1 MRYFNDMA
9 LESQVLEILRSGHG
23 ITSIFS
29 DFNRLASRLTANPI
43 ERDTFAIDT
52 ADKKVSKWKAA
63 AAGDP
68 GLFGGAQH
76 IQKCRGG
83 NLPQRILLREGLSCF
98 RLRPSDPRCAR
109 DPSTQNHRRGKG
121 ELEIKVVINRIPQS
135 NGQGETLEEHKL
147 PTVVQ
152 FVLPETSYDFTDL
165 KGRLRSIIRLISLL

>member
-1 MRYFNDMA
+1 MA

-52 ADKKVSKWKAA
+52 ADRRSPSGKRPPPEIRAFLEAHSIFKSVAVE
-63 AAGDP
+63 
-68 GLFGGAQH
+68 
-76 IQKCRGG
+76 IY
-83 NLPQRILLREGLSCF
+83 RILLR
-98 RLRPSDPRCAR
+98 SDPRILAALETLR
-109 DPSTQNHRRGKG
+109 PKIIGEVKASLRLRGSSIEFHSRMVK
-121 ELEIKVVINRIPQS
+121 EEI
-135 NGQGETLEEHKL
+135 LEEHKL

-165 KGRLRSIIRLISLL
+165 EDRLRSTIRSVDVAPIGLDILPGRIDH

>member
-1 MRYFNDMA
+1 MLIGEAGDFEYLSPIKVLEEYVASKDHFRVSFEAIPQRPAFKNLERDEESIAVMRYFKDMA
-9 LESQVLEILRSGHG
+9 LESQVLEILRSGHD

-68 GLFGGAQH
+68 GLFGGGQH
-76 IQKCRGG
+76 IQKRRGG

-98 RLRPSDPRCAR
+98 RL
-109 DPSTQNHRRGKG
+109 
-121 ELEIKVVINRIPQS
+121 
-135 NGQGETLEEHKL
+135 
-147 PTVVQ
+147 
-152 FVLPETSYDFTDL
+152 
-165 KGRLRSIIRLISLL
+165 